1 MHSSDI
7 WYLRPRLDRDLSCR
21 PRLAAR
27 RSTRLVGCALAFLLS
42 IAAGQPARSHMPEAP
57 PPAADESRSA
67 PRTEP
72 AAQPAAASP
81 SASIDEVK
89 AYLWSVYQRSP
100 TKVDGHGDF
109 TWKDVSAAR
118 HSGLSVEDYV
128 IGGLDPDFR
137 ELPFAAG
144 HAMDAAGV
152 GWTILSGFRD
162 DFRQNLA
169 SGLKARVNN
178 SFHGGS
184 EATGGY
190 RHGCAVDLASADRLS
205 DDKVW
210 NWVER
215 KGREFYLFRPLRAAD
230 PAHTLPVAGWHE
242 LAATLRNQRLGIS
255 AEADPA
261 PLGDLVT
268 LEQYLCVRPLPEPP
282 PAAAQVADAV
292 RHGAAAWKPGQ
303 APRHEANSRSVPQK
317 PEGVREQRA
326 QPIRAASKAPRGDKP
341 QNDAA
346 PRMIGPA
353 HAIAGQPSTRSL
365 DRDR

>member
-89 AYLWSVYQRSP
+89 AYLWRVYQRSP

-128 IGGLDPDFR
+128 MGASIQIFASCCLPLDMR
-137 ELPFAAG
+137 
-144 HAMDAAGV
+144 
-152 GWTILSGFRD
+152 WTR
-162 DFRQNLA
+162 
-169 SGLKARVNN
+169 
-178 SFHGGS
+178 
-184 EATGGY
+184 
-190 RHGCAVDLASADRLS
+190 LASA
-205 DDKVW
+205 
-210 NWVER
+210 
-215 KGREFYLFRPLRAAD
+215 GRF
-230 PAHTLPVAGWHE
+230 
-242 LAATLRNQRLGIS
+242 
-255 AEADPA
+255 
-261 PLGDLVT
+261 
-268 LEQYLCVRPLPEPP
+268 
-282 PAAAQVADAV
+282 
-292 RHGAAAWKPGQ
+292 
-303 APRHEANSRSVPQK
+303 
-317 PEGVREQRA
+317 
-326 QPIRAASKAPRGDKP
+326 
-341 QNDAA
+341 
-346 PRMIGPA
+346 
-353 HAIAGQPSTRSL
+353 
-365 DRDR
+365 